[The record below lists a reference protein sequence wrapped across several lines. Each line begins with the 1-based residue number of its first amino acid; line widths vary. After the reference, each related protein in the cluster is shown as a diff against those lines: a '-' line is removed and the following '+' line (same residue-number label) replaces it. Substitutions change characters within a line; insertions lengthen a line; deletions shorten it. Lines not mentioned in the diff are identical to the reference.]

1 MGLLALLDEECL
13 FPRTTDRS
21 LVEKLKHNHAKHPKF
36 VVAEKLSRS
45 DFAVLHYAGRVDYCA
60 DHWLMKNMDPLN
72 DNVVALLKES
82 TISLVAQIWKDGK
95 GSALNIAGSDALI
108 LVEFNSLRSNDPNET
123 MVSTTSMTTL
133 TSRTKKGMF
142 RTVSQLHKEQLG
154 NLMNALRDTEPH
166 FVRCIVP
173 NNEKKVDLSLIDH

>member
-1 MGLLALLDEECL
+1 M
-13 FPRTTDRS
+13 
-21 LVEKLKHNHAKHPKF
+21 
-36 VVAEKLSRS
+36 
-45 DFAVLHYAGRVDYCA
+45 
-60 DHWLMKNMDPLN
+60 
-72 DNVVALLKES
+72 
-82 TISLVAQIWKDGK
+82 
-95 GSALNIAGSDALI
+95 I

-173 NNEKKVDLSLIDH
+173 NNEKKVNLLLVLLMFNSLF